1 MTNSNASKGGS
12 AAGADNS
19 SMHSS
24 MLGSR
29 VAGQGQA
36 SVAVKSE
43 GLPAVGGQLSVKSG
57 DTAGPTGY
65 TTGREKVPNFPS
77 NGGLTQRPYA

>member
-1 MTNSNASKGGS
+1 MTNTVSKGGGS

-29 VAGQGQA
+29 IAGQPGTGG
-36 SVAVKSE
+36 SVTVKSE
-43 GLPAVGGQLSVKSG
+43 AMPLAGAGSGQLSVKSG
-57 DTAGPTGY
+57 DTTGQAGSV
-65 TTGREKVPNFPS
+65 RDKVP
-77 NGGLTQRPYA
+77 

>member
-1 MTNSNASKGGS
+1 MTNTVSKGGGS

-29 VAGQGQA
+29 IAGQPGTGG
-36 SVAVKSE
+36 SVTVKSE
-43 GLPAVGGQLSVKSG
+43 APPQAGAGSGQLSVKSG
-57 DTAGPTGY
+57 DTTGQAGSV
-65 TTGREKVPNFPS
+65 RDKVP
-77 NGGLTQRPYA
+77 

>member
-1 MTNSNASKGGS
+1 MTNTVSKGGGS

-29 VAGQGQA
+29 VAGQPGTGG

-43 GLPAVGGQLSVKSG
+43 ALPQAAASSGQLSVKSG
-57 DTAGPTGY
+57 DTTGQP
-65 TTGREKVPNFPS
+65 GSIRDKVP
-77 NGGLTQRPYA
+77 

>member
-1 MTNSNASKGGS
+1 MTNTVSKGGGS

-29 VAGQGQA
+29 VAGQPGTGG

-43 GLPAVGGQLSVKSG
+43 ALPQAAAASSGQLSVKSG
-57 DTAGPTGY
+57 DTTGQP
-65 TTGREKVPNFPS
+65 GSIRDKVPS
-77 NGGLTQRPYA
+77 